1 MCAGCG
7 TEFGFHGETDLD
19 LDSMVGVTQGSMA
32 VCGSMV
38 EWWCQFI
45 LIWWQRIGQ
54 HGHNI
59 HW

>member
-1 MCAGCG
+1 
-7 TEFGFHGETDLD
+7 